1 MKFFLAFM
9 MCVSGSPDSE
19 CRWMSMDLPDLK
31 TCTAMR
37 RLVIQEARDEGF
49 RVHAICAPIEP
60 ESGATAS
67 STFPR

>member
-19 CRWMSMDLPDLK
+19 CRWMSMDLPDIK

-49 RVHAICAPIEP
+49 RVHAICAPIEQ
-60 ESGATAS
+60 ESGVAAS
-67 STFPR
+67 SQFPR

>member
-9 MCVSGSPDSE
+9 MCVSGSPDGE
-19 CRWMSMDLPDLK
+19 CRWMSMELPDLRA
-31 TCTAMR
+31 CAAMK

-49 RVHAICAPIEP
+49 RVHAICAPIDQ

-67 STFPR
+67 PQFPR